1 MSEEQKTQA
10 AEIATEMNKLAPAQ
24 RETALAYIQGMAAAA
39 QLMGKE
45 KES

>member
-10 AEIATEMNKLAPAQ
+10 AEIATEMNKLKPAQ

-39 QLMGKE
+39 QLMSKE
-45 KES
+45 KEA